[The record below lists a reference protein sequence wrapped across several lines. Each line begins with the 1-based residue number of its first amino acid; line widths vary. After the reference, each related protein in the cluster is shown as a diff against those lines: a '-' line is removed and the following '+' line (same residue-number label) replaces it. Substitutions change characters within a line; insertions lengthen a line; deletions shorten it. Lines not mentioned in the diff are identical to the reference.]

1 MTQKSLIEFP
11 CEFPVKIIGIHSAL
25 LIEDIQKI
33 TKKHFLNFSEDK
45 LSLKPS
51 QKNNY
56 LAITVTVLAQNQEML
71 DDFYREITQHA
82 MVKMV
87 L

>member
-25 LIEDIQKI
+25 FIEDIQKI